1 LRFPL
6 KLLPRI
12 IWSVIGLLVVT
23 TIIAPPMILIALFTS
38 GGPTYVMMRVWARLV
53 SKFMGLR
60 FSVQGVERIQ
70 PGTSYIITPNH
81 QSHMDILAL
90 VCVIPIRF
98 RWVIKKE
105 LLKIPLFGWA
115 LGSTGAISLDR
126 SNREE
131 SVKRLQEG
139 TSKLQGGWSVV
150 IYPEGTRTSD
160 GLIQPFKKGPF
171 MMAVQ
176 SGIPILPIT
185 CNGAFKVLPKKSIG
199 LRPGHILVTI
209 GNPITSD
216 GLSEKDVPEL
226 MEKTRQEMLAHFDAD
241 YDPFQRRKK
250 N

>member
-1 LRFPL
+1 MRLPL

-12 IWSVIGLLVVT
+12 IWSAIGLLVAT
-23 TIIAPPMILIALFTS
+23 TIIAPPMLLICLFTR
-38 GGPTYVMMRVWARLV
+38 GGPTYVMMRAWAWSV
-53 SKFMGLR
+53 SKFMGLT
-60 FSVQGVERIQ
+60 FSLHGAEKIV

-81 QSHMDILAL
+81 QSNADILAL
-90 VCVIPIRF
+90 VMTMPVRF

-115 LGSTGAISLDR
+115 VGSTGAISLDR

-131 SVKRLQEG
+131 SVRRLREG
-139 TSKLQGGWSVV
+139 TSKLQGGWSVI

-176 SGIPILPIT
+176 SGIPILPVT
-185 CNGAFKVLPKKSIG
+185 CNGAFKVLPKKTIA
-199 LRPGHILVTI
+199 LRPGHISVTI
-209 GNPITSD
+209 GNPIPTD
-216 GLSEKDVPEL
+216 GLAEKDVPEL
-226 MEKTRQEMLAHFDAD
+226 IETTRQEMLANFDPN
-241 YDPFQRRKK
+241 YDPFQGPKK